1 MILPT
6 SIPSWRKITD
16 KLSSKG
22 IDLNLN
28 VDPFNGKHGG
38 TVFYKGKTQA
48 FKIEVFPKNMFLSLK
63 EYDVFLLEAFT
74 DAFEFSPSIVYELND
89 TDSVFKIYAEWYY
102 HCEEEEIIA
111 EVNRLKTAS
120 NIKILK

>member
-38 TVFYKGKTQA
+38 TVFYNGKTQS

-63 EYDVFLLEAFT
+63 EYDVFLLDAFT
-74 DAFEFSPSIVYELND
+74 DAFEFSPSIVYELEE
-89 TDSVFKIYAEWYY
+89 TDSVFKVYAEWYY
-102 HCEEEEIIA
+102 HCEEEEIIS

-120 NIKILK
+120 NIKIL